1 MQLTAEDLVQPVSE
15 DLPCGEDLEYDPAFQ
30 QMELKMQATEE
41 QEFGDTVI
49 AGSGPDWKG
58 VKEQVDDLIE
68 RTRDLRVITFGALAE
83 LQLSGFSAFAD
94 AIEGLNACLETF
106 WEDVHPQLDEDDG
119 DATMRYNTLQMLND
133 HTLVFESLM
142 RAPLVE
148 LKGFGTFSLRD
159 IELAEG
165 KLRPSEGEEVQ
176 EISLIQGAFGEA
188 SADEMVA
195 LGEGVNGSIEQLK
208 RSVELWD
215 ELAPA
220 EPSID
225 IDETLRAMQEVMQAI
240 KTYAPVAAAV
250 VAGEDADGEEEGE
263 EGAAP
268 KQALSGTINDRNDVV
283 RALDKICDYYAVNEP
298 SSPIPLLLRRAQRLV
313 PMSFLEILE
322 DMIPTSI
329 EDVEVISG
337 TSSESEEDY

>member
-1 MQLTAEDLVQPVSE
+1 MQLTAEDLVKPVSE
-15 DLPCGEDLEYDPAFQ
+15 DLPCGEDLEYDPVFQ

-68 RTRDLRVITFGALAE
+68 RTRDLRVITFGALAD
-83 LQLSGFSAFAD
+83 LQLRGFGAFAD

-106 WEDVHPQLDEDDG
+106 WAEVHPQLDEDDG
-119 DATMRYNTLQMLND
+119 DATMRFNTLQMLND
-133 HTLVFESLM
+133 HQLVFESLM

-148 LKGFGTFSLRD
+148 LKGFGSFSLRD

-165 KLRPSEGEEVQ
+165 KITPGPKEEVQ
-176 EISLIQGAFGEA
+176 DIALIQGAFGEA
-188 SADEMVA
+188 SPEEMVA
-195 LGEGVNGSIEQLK
+195 LGEGVGKSIEQLN
-208 RSVELWD
+208 RATELWD

-225 IDETLRAMQEVMQAI
+225 IDETLRAMKEVMQAI
-240 KTYAPVAAAV
+240 NTYAPVAAAAV
-250 VAGEDADGEEEGE
+250 SGEDLDGEEEGE

-283 RALDKICDYYAVNEP
+283 RALDKICDYYAANEP

-313 PMSFLEILE
+313 PKSFIEILQ
-322 DMIPTSI
+322 DMVPSSI
-329 EDVEVISG
+329 EYVEVISG
-337 TSSESEEDY
+337 TSETEEY